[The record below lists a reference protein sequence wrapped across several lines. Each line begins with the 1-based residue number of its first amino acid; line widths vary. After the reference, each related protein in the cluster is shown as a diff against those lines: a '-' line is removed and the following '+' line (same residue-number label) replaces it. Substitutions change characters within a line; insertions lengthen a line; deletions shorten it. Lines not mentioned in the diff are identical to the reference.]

1 MREGD
6 RVGGLLRAVC
16 RGKRVSM
23 EAMRGMYEVI
33 VLLTLTYGNV
43 AWVMYAKDRS
53 HVQEMR

>member
-16 RGKRVSM
+16 RGKRVPM

-43 AWVMYAKDRS
+43 A
-53 HVQEMR
+53 